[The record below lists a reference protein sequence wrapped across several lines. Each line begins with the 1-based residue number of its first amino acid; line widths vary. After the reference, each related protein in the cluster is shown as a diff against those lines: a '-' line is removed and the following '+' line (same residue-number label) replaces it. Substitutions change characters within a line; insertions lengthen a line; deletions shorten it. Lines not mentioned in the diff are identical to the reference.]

1 MLRPDDRPFWQR
13 DIGAQR
19 INLQFY
25 CEHPGCLHPVQE
37 GGLYAIDNPQRWLKV
52 MMPHLNR
59 LFGILKYV
67 TPVVGPWLNLSA
79 PIYADLIKNEL
90 ALTQALISKL
100 PEIKFDDDERSFLE
114 QDVRPGHTRKI
125 SGAALRTLH
134 EFLKRQ
140 DPDQV

>member
-1 MLRPDDRPFWQR
+1 
-13 DIGAQR
+13 
-19 INLQFY
+19 
-25 CEHPGCLHPVQE
+25 
-37 GGLYAIDNPQRWLKV
+37 
-52 MMPHLNR
+52 MMPHLNH

-67 TPVVGPWLNLSA
+67 TTVVGPWLNISA
-79 PIYADLIKNEL
+79 PIYADLIKNDL
-90 ALTQALISKL
+90 ALTQALVSKL